1 MVVNPCG
8 RSILAHSV
16 RTVVTLVAALA
27 VLMLSIGPAA
37 AQDPAPPPEE
47 ESSFLDN
54 ASTAGLCLNP
64 GGLLISGLGE
74 IANAT
79 GLTDSAP
86 SCIDEVADV
95 AAAPVNAVKNI
106 AEGAFEKAGL
116 SFGEAGG
123 AALKF
128 ALGWWIEIPGQ
139 NEQAFQSVLS
149 TVGGYTYDIQ
159 LAFLIVSII
168 LLGGKL
174 ALARSGAIRQVS
186 EEGFR
191 QLARATIIS
200 GSIGFFV
207 VIGTRISDGVSSWFI
222 TSTVGDDPA
231 KLVEAMVRIT
241 VFTGSGGIAMLFVIG
256 LIGILGGLLMAFLL
270 IMRMGMLVVVSAFL
284 PIVAAA
290 GGTRIGAGAYDRL
303 IAWTLAFLLFK
314 PVGAFVIGI
323 SAMLFA
329 QSAPS
334 QEADGGIMT
343 AVVGALLLAC
353 TALVLPS
360 LMKLLLPEAAGGA
373 GGLAAAA
380 AVTGAA
386 IKVGGMVATGGGS
399 AGAEAGV
406 AGVTSGGGGVD
417 GWAPSSSSGP
427 VPASFGVGPSGGGGG
442 GGDSSGPSSGGSD
455 GGGGGGGG
463 GGSMPSG
470 TGAGDS
476 GAETAGRATDAGGP
490 AAGGGS
496 APDSFGSGVD
506 GAADRNLRNTDDD
519 RGFQI

>member
-1 MVVNPCG
+1 MVVTHKPRTLLAYLL
-8 RSILAHSV
+8 RSTLMFVAV
-16 RTVVTLVAALA
+16 FALVAGNAG
-27 VLMLSIGPAA
+27 IAA
-37 AQDPAPPPEE
+37 AQDPPPDDP
-47 ESSFLDN
+47 SFVEN
-54 ASTAGLCLNP
+54 AATASTCSNAV
-64 GGLLISGLGE
+64 GLGVAIASE

-79 GLTDSAP
+79 GVTDGAP
-86 SCIDEVADV
+86 SCLDAVGDV
-95 AAAPVNAVKNI
+95 AAAPINAVKNV

-149 TVGGYTYDIQ
+149 TVGGYTYEIQ

-360 LMKLLLPEAAGGA
+360 LMKLLLPEASGGA

-380 AVTGAA
+380 ALTGAA
-386 IKVGGMVATGGGS
+386 VQIGGMAATGGAS
-399 AGAEAGV
+399 AGAGAAGG
-406 AGVTSGGGGVD
+406 AAGGGAVE
-417 GWAPSSSSGP
+417 GWAPSSSSGS

-442 GGDSSGPSSGGSD
+442 GSDSSGPSSGGSD
-455 GGGGGGGG
+455 GGGGG

-506 GAADRNLRNTDDD
+506 GAAGRNLGNTNDD

>member
-1 MVVNPCG
+1 MVVTHKPRTLLTYLL
-8 RSILAHSV
+8 RSTLMFVAV
-16 RTVVTLVAALA
+16 FALVAGNAG
-27 VLMLSIGPAA
+27 IAA
-37 AQDPAPPPEE
+37 AQDPPPDDP
-47 ESSFLDN
+47 SFVEN
-54 ASTAGLCLNP
+54 AATASTCSNAV
-64 GGLLISGLGE
+64 GLGVAIASE

-79 GLTDSAP
+79 GVTDGGP
-86 SCIDEVADV
+86 SCLDAVGDV
-95 AAAPVNAVKNI
+95 AAAPINAVKNV

-139 NEQAFQSVLS
+139 NEQAYQSVLS

-191 QLARATIIS
+191 QLARATVIA

-207 VIGTRISDGVSSWFI
+207 VVGTRISDGISTWFLE
-222 TSTVGDDPA
+222 STVGDDPA

-241 VFTGSGGIAMLFVIG
+241 TFATPGGIAMLFAIG
-256 LIGILGGLLMAFLL
+256 LIGIIGGLFLVFLL
-270 IMRMGMLVVVSAFL
+270 LMRMGMLVVVSAFL
-284 PIVAAA
+284 PIAAAA
-290 GGTRIGAGAYDRL
+290 GGTRIGASAYERL

-334 QEADGGIMT
+334 QDQDGGMMT

-360 LMKLLLPEAAGGA
+360 LMKLLMPEAAGGV
-373 GGLAAAA
+373 GGLAAAGAMIGA
-380 AVTGAA
+380 AVQ
-386 IKVGGMVATGGGS
+386 VGSMIATGGGS
-399 AGAEAGV
+399 AAAEGAGAPGG
-406 AGVTSGGGGVD
+406 AAAGGGVD
-417 GWAPSSSSGP
+417 GWAPSSSSGS
-427 VPASFGVGPSGGGGG
+427 VPASFGVGPAGGGSSG
-442 GGDSSGPSSGGSD
+442 GGDSGGGDGGPS
-455 GGGGGGGG
+455 

-470 TGAGDS
+470 SGGADTGAQS
-476 GAETAGRATDAGGP
+476 AGRSADAAAPP
-490 AAGGGS
+490 AASGGS
-496 APDSFGSGVD
+496 APDSFGSGAGGPSSGPAPGD
-506 GAADRNLRNTDDD
+506 SAGNDNN

>member
-1 MVVNPCG
+1 MVVTHKPRPLLAYLL
-8 RSILAHSV
+8 RSTLMFVAV
-16 RTVVTLVAALA
+16 FALVAGNAG
-27 VLMLSIGPAA
+27 IAA
-37 AQDPAPPPEE
+37 AQDPPPDDP
-47 ESSFLDN
+47 SFVEN
-54 ASTAGLCLNP
+54 AATASTCTNAV
-64 GGLLISGLGE
+64 GLGVAIASE

-79 GLTDSAP
+79 GVTDGAP
-86 SCIDEVADV
+86 SCLDAVGDV
-95 AAAPVNAVKNI
+95 AAAPINAVKNV

-360 LMKLLLPEAAGGA
+360 LMKLLLPETSGGA

-380 AVTGAA
+380 ALTGAA
-386 IKVGGMVATGGGS
+386 VQIGGMAATGGAS
-399 AGAEAGV
+399 AGAGAAGGAAGGV
-406 AGVTSGGGGVD
+406 AGGGAVE
-417 GWAPSSSSGP
+417 GWAPSSSSGS

-442 GGDSSGPSSGGSD
+442 GSDSSGPSSGGSD
-455 GGGGGGGG
+455 GGGGG

-506 GAADRNLRNTDDD
+506 GAADRNLGNTDDD
-519 RGFQI
+519 SGFQI

>member
-1 MVVNPCG
+1 MVVTHKPQTLLTYLL
-8 RSILAHSV
+8 RSTLMFVA
-16 RTVVTLVAALA
+16 VVALVAGNAG
-27 VLMLSIGPAA
+27 IAA
-37 AQDPAPPPEE
+37 AQDPPPDDP
-47 ESSFLDN
+47 SFVEN
-54 ASTAGLCLNP
+54 AATASTCSNAV
-64 GGLLISGLGE
+64 GLGVAIASE

-79 GLTDSAP
+79 GVTDGAP
-86 SCIDEVADV
+86 SCLDAVGDV
-95 AAAPVNAVKNI
+95 AAAPINAVKNV

-360 LMKLLLPEAAGGA
+360 LMKLLLPETSGGA

-380 AVTGAA
+380 ALTGAA
-386 IKVGGMVATGGGS
+386 VQIGGMAATGGAS
-399 AGAEAGV
+399 AGAGAAGG
-406 AGVTSGGGGVD
+406 AAGGGAVE
-417 GWAPSSSSGP
+417 GWAPSSSSGS

-442 GGDSSGPSSGGSD
+442 GSDSSGPSSGGSD
-455 GGGGGGGG
+455 GGGGG

-506 GAADRNLRNTDDD
+506 GAADRNLGNTDDD

>member
-1 MVVNPCG
+1 MVVIG
-8 RSILAHSV
+8 RRLHTLLTHSLRAVFTFAAVLA
-16 RTVVTLVAALA
+16 LVAGSAG
-27 VLMLSIGPAA
+27 IAA
-37 AQDPAPPPEE
+37 AQDPAPPAEDP
-47 ESSFLDN
+47 SFLDQAGAVSKCLSPYGAI
-54 ASTAGLCLNP
+54 ASAV
-64 GGLLISGLGE
+64 GE
-74 IANAT
+74 IVDAASGT
-79 GLTDSAP
+79 ESEPT
-86 SCIDEVADV
+86 CIDTAADV
-95 AAAPVNAVKNI
+95 AAAPVNAVKNA

-284 PIVAAA
+284 PIVAAPA
-290 GGTRIGAGAYDRL
+290 EHASVRAHT
-303 IAWTLAFLLFK
+303 
-314 PVGAFVIGI
+314 
-323 SAMLFA
+323 
-329 QSAPS
+329 
-334 QEADGGIMT
+334 T
-343 AVVGALLLAC
+343 A
-353 TALVLPS
+353 
-360 LMKLLLPEAAGGA
+360 
-373 GGLAAAA
+373 
-380 AVTGAA
+380 
-386 IKVGGMVATGGGS
+386 
-399 AGAEAGV
+399 
-406 AGVTSGGGGVD
+406 
-417 GWAPSSSSGP
+417 
-427 VPASFGVGPSGGGGG
+427 
-442 GGDSSGPSSGGSD
+442 
-455 GGGGGGGG
+455 
-463 GGSMPSG
+463 
-470 TGAGDS
+470 
-476 GAETAGRATDAGGP
+476 
-490 AAGGGS
+490 
-496 APDSFGSGVD
+496 
-506 GAADRNLRNTDDD
+506 
-519 RGFQI
+519 

>member
-1 MVVNPCG
+1 MVVTHKPRTLLTYLL
-8 RSILAHSV
+8 RSTLMFVAV
-16 RTVVTLVAALA
+16 FALVAGNAG
-27 VLMLSIGPAA
+27 IAA
-37 AQDPAPPPEE
+37 AQDPPPDDP
-47 ESSFLDN
+47 SFVEN
-54 ASTAGLCLNP
+54 AATASTCSNAV
-64 GGLLISGLGE
+64 GLGVAIASE

-79 GLTDSAP
+79 GVTDSAP
-86 SCIDEVADV
+86 SCLDAVGDV
-95 AAAPVNAVKNI
+95 AAAPINAVKNV

-241 VFTGSGGIAMLFVIG
+241 VFTGSGGVAMLFVIG

-360 LMKLLLPEAAGGA
+360 LMKLLLPE
-373 GGLAAAA
+373 
-380 AVTGAA
+380 T
-386 IKVGGMVATGGGS
+386 
-399 AGAEAGV
+399 
-406 AGVTSGGGGVD
+406 
-417 GWAPSSSSGP
+417 
-427 VPASFGVGPSGGGGG
+427 
-442 GGDSSGPSSGGSD
+442 SD
-455 GGGGGGGG
+455 GEGGI
-463 GGSMPSG
+463 
-470 TGAGDS
+470 A
-476 GAETAGRATDAGGP
+476 AE
-490 AAGGGS
+490 
-496 APDSFGSGVD
+496 
-506 GAADRNLRNTDDD
+506 
-519 RGFQI
+519 